1 MDEIDAAL
9 DHRNVSIIAHYIKV
23 RGNIESGRER
33 ESSRRCAIHVGT
45 SFLFFFLS
53 PSLSQ
58 ERTKNAQFIIISLRD
73 NLFELADRLV
83 GVFKPFNCSN
93 TVTIDPHKIAKRL
106 ESVAEAQAQ
115 PSLSAP
121 SLELAATE

>member
-1 MDEIDAAL
+1 MGGRGRVEDVHIMLAL
-9 DHRNVSIIAHYIKV
+9 H
-23 RGNIESGRER
+23 
-33 ESSRRCAIHVGT
+33 
-45 SFLFFFLS
+45 FFFFFLS
-53 PSLSQ
+53 SSLSQ

-106 ESVAEAQAQ
+106 ESVAETQAQ
-115 PSLSAP
+115 PSLLTP